1 MLLINT
7 IHIIAHT
14 LTLIN
19 EIISKIVIWN
29 FWSKGCTPN
38 WSKEVFVMKKV
49 KNTLPWTHVI
59 IDLNSEEIVGTFY
72 EKELNKNKSKRF

>member
-1 MLLINT
+1 MLINT

-19 EIISKIVIWN
+19 EIISKIVN
-29 FWSKGCTPN
+29 F
-38 WSKEVFVMKKV
+38 KEVFVMKKV

-59 IDLNSEEIVGTFY
+59 SDLNSEEIVGTFY